1 VQFLVQKWCN
11 FILGQEIEVKIS
23 QYWSKS
29 PRIRNQ
35 GPKSNGRIMDDRI
48 IYRAEVTEF
57 QVPGLKFKERHRATI
72 LGSHAKV
79 AKSAKGRPVL
89 QGGTELAEKNE
100 CGPEMV

>member
-1 VQFLVQKWCN
+1 
-11 FILGQEIEVKIS
+11 
-23 QYWSKS
+23 
-29 PRIRNQ
+29 
-35 GPKSNGRIMDDRI
+35 MDDRI

-100 CGPEMV
+100 CGPEMVWKQKWSRLVWTCPARRSKGAKMV